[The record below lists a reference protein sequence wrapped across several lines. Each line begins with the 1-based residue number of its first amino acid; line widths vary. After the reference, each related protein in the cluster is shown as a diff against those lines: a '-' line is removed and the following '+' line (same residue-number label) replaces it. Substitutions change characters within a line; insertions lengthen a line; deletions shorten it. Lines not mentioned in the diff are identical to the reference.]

1 MGKEKLL
8 KVGDEAPN
16 FTLVNQDGKT
26 VSLSD
31 YKGKKN
37 VVLFF
42 YPKDQTQGCTK
53 EACSFRDNY
62 ETITDLGAE
71 VIGINGDGT
80 SSHKAF
86 ADKHSLP
93 YHLVSDKGSQVRKA
107 YGVSTMFFILP
118 ERITFVIDKQGIIQY
133 VHNEKSDPTDHIT
146 KAIEALQKLN

>member
-8 KVGDEAPN
+8 KVGDEAPD
-16 FTLVNQDGKT
+16 FTLINQDGKT